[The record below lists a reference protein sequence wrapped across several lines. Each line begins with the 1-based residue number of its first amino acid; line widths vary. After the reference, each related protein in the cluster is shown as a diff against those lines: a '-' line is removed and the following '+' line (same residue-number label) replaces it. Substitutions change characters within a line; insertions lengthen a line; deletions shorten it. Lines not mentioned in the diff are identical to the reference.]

1 MPKVSAER
9 LEGTRRRILDGAR
22 QAFAEH
28 GYDGATVK
36 CLEENTGLSRGAIF
50 HHFRDK
56 DAIFLALAQEDAD
69 SLARTVASDGL
80 VGAMRRLPGRDA
92 GWLGVQLEVSRRLR
106 TDPAFREQWSRHTAA
121 VSRAAQRR
129 LAAGQQAQ
137 AVRADVPA
145 EILASF
151 LQLVYD
157 GLVLHLAAGLPDRH
171 AAAVLDLA
179 EAAVR
184 RPTDSPHDE
193 PRHQE
198 QP

>member
-1 MPKVSAER
+1 VSAER

-22 QAFAEH
+22 DAFATH

-36 CLEENTGLSRGAIF
+36 VLEEATGLSRGAIF

-56 DAIFLALAQEDAD
+56 DALFLALAQEDAEE
-69 SLARTVASDGL
+69 LGRTVTEHGL
-80 VGAMRRLPGRDA
+80 VGAMRLLPTRDA

-106 TDPAFREQWSRHTAA
+106 TDPAFRAAWRARTAA
-121 VSRAAQRR
+121 VRRATRDRLRSGQR
-129 LAAGQQAQ
+129 AG
-137 AVRADVPA
+137 AVRDDVPA

-151 LQLVYD
+151 LQLVHD

-184 RPTDSPHDE
+184 RPRP
-193 PRHQE
+193 PRQDDRRRRQE